1 MKKSTL
7 SLSLLMGAALTIP
20 SLAMAAPT
28 ASEAVEDAATATTL
42 EAEGTPTNEAATD
55 HSNPFQLS
63 ETQTIK
69 RAQVNNLANKQP
81 MTTELQSEQATIQNT
96 MQEDMQAQQAAMQNP
111 EAAMQQQAI
120 QDDEAAMQQ
129 QDLQQAML
137 DEEAALQEEAS
148 LETEEDDEPTQAL

>member
-28 ASEAVEDAATATTL
+28 DSEAVEDAATATTL

-96 MQEDMQAQQAAMQNP
+96 MQAQQAAMQNP

>member
-28 ASEAVEDAATATTL
+28 DSEAVEDAATATTL

-96 MQEDMQAQQAAMQNP
+96 MQEDMQAQQA
-111 EAAMQQQAI
+111 I

>member
-1 MKKSTL
+1 MKKTTL
-7 SLSLLMGAALTIP
+7 SLSLLIGAALTIP
-20 SLAMAAPT
+20 SLAMAAPVDNT
-28 ASEAVEDAATATTL
+28 AVDMQTAATL
-42 EAEGTPTNEAATD
+42 EAEGNNTNDVTAANQ
-55 HSNPFQLS
+55 SNPFQVS
-63 ETQTIK
+63 ETQIIK
-69 RAQVNNLANKQP
+69 RAKVNNIASQQP
-81 MTTELQSEQATIQNT
+81 MTTELQAEQEN

-111 EAAMQQQAI
+111 EAAMQQQAM

>member
-28 ASEAVEDAATATTL
+28 DSEAVEDAATATTL

-96 MQEDMQAQQAAMQNP
+96 MQEDMQAQQAAMQNS
-111 EAAMQQQAI
+111 
-120 QDDEAAMQQ
+120 DEAMQQ

-137 DEEAALQEEAS
+137 DEEAALQEETL
-148 LETEEDDEPTQAL
+148 LESE

>member
-28 ASEAVEDAATATTL
+28 DSKAVEDAATATAL
-42 EAEGTPTNEAATD
+42 EAEGTATNEAAAD

-69 RAQVNNLANKQP
+69 RAQVNNLASQQP
-81 MTTELQSEQATIQNT
+81 MTTELQAEQATIQNTNT
-96 MQEDMQAQQAAMQNP
+96 MQEDMQAQQTARQNP
-111 EAAMQQQAI
+111 
-120 QDDEAAMQQ
+120 EAAMQQ

-137 DEEAALQEEAS
+137 DEEAALQEEALS
-148 LETEEDDEPTQAL
+148 ESEEDTEPTQAL